1 MRKGLKRRRLAA
13 APAPRPDAGG
23 TGPAG
28 GSRIRSEVPDLVFY
42 RQNLRNKRKRKPR
55 GARLDRFLSGTDVRG
70 VAHSWQQRI
79 LSIDDDG
86 VSGAAV
92 VFRGMTPHL
101 RGKPGLFEEG
111 FLVLDTGRGGGVP
124 NSARALDE
132 LVGTAR
138 QVGTAI
144 ESVIDGKAEAVKL
157 ALIVLLAEG
166 HLLIEDVPGV
176 GKTMLAKALAR
187 SIDGTVRRI
196 QFTPDLLP
204 SDITGVSAYNQE
216 RREFEFKPGPVF
228 ANIVVGDEI
237 NRASPKTQSA
247 MLECMEERHVTVDS
261 TTHQLERPFMVIA
274 TQNPIEMEGTYP
286 LPEAQRDRFTARI
299 SIGYPTA
306 AAELEMLDTHGSSS
320 PLDQLKPVAT
330 ALDVRTLIEAVRGV
344 LVAGQVK
351 EYIIALC
358 AATRTAPELRLG
370 ASPRAALH
378 LLRASRARAA
388 LDGRDY
394 VIPDDIQAL
403 AGPVLAHRLLP
414 SAEAL
419 VERQLPEQVVAR
431 LVEQT
436 PLPRP

>member
-1 MRKGLKRRRLAA
+1 M
-13 APAPRPDAGG
+13 
-23 TGPAG
+23 
-28 GSRIRSEVPDLVFY
+28 
-42 RQNLRNKRKRKPR
+42 
-55 GARLDRFLSGTDVRG
+55 
-70 VAHSWQQRI
+70 
-79 LSIDDDG
+79 
-86 VSGAAV
+86 
-92 VFRGMTPHL
+92 
-101 RGKPGLFEEG
+101 
-111 FLVLDTGRGGGVP
+111 VLDTGRGQQ
-124 NSARALDE
+124 RALDD
-132 LVGTAR
+132 LVATAHQIGTA
-138 QVGTAI
+138 V
-144 ESVIDGKAEAVKL
+144 ESVIDGKAEAVRL

-187 SIDGTVRRI
+187 SIDCSVRRV

-204 SDITGVSAYNQE
+204 SDITGVNAYNQE

-247 MLECMEERHVTVDS
+247 LLESMEERQVTVDG
-261 TTHQLERPFMVIA
+261 TTYRLQAPFLVIA

-320 PLDQLKPVAT
+320 PLDSLKPVAT
-330 ALDVRTLIEAVRGV
+330 AVDVRQLIGAVRGV
-344 LVAGQVK
+344 LVTAQVK
-351 EYIIALC
+351 EYIIALA
-358 AATRTAPELRLG
+358 AATRSAPELRLG
-370 ASPRAALH
+370 ASPRAALQ

-403 AGPVLAHRLLP
+403 IVPVFAHRLLP
-414 SAEAL
+414 TAEAL
-419 VERQLPEQVVAR
+419 VERNLPEQVVTRIVA
-431 LVEQT
+431 QT